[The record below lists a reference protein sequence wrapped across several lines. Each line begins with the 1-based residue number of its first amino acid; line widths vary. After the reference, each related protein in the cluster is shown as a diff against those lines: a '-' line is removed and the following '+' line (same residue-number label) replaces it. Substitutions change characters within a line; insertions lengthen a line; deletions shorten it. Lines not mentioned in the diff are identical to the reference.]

1 MGKSR
6 GKIEGC
12 RAVAAVEAIAG
23 DTAESIVLRPIG
35 AEPAETF
42 QSWFAARKTKSQI
55 ARVDRPGA
63 VACCVVVFGNVDLVV
78 SVVGFETACDV
89 DRAVDCSSASA
100 VDFHEHCDLAA
111 DEASARSDCCVP
123 ACLETDCCCDRDSS
137 QTDNRSS
144 TDRRGAGLGEIA
156 AAGMAAVDSEPH
168 DRRDEADSETRPGAH
183 VAELAAPR
191 DGLHADSNA
200 AVVASVRHG
209 LSVDCAAVGRVAV
222 RLAAIADVAG
232 ETEPSDC
239 HRVPRAVQR
248 AASAVGVA
256 RIGSCSTQVAC
267 QAEGT
272 QNCLAPAG
280 STVPPAVGRDK
291 AFDRMGAA

>member
-78 SVVGFETACDV
+78 SFVGFETACDV

-111 DEASARSDCCVP
+111 DEA
-123 ACLETDCCCDRDSS
+123 
-137 QTDNRSS
+137 DNRSS